1 MTRQERIEVPEDVK
15 EIPYV
20 LYEMSEIR
28 HEQRE
33 RLHWVLHIVQAVIL
47 LLAVIA
53 FLVWP
58 RKSVQPSGLYNL
70 VDSHG
75 VVVSTD
81 LTPEEMERILQTL
94 QEAGKEN

>member
-1 MTRQERIEVPEDVK
+1 MMRREKIEVGEDVK

-28 HEQRE
+28 HQQRD
-33 RLHWVLHIVQAVIL
+33 RLHWILHIVQAVIL
-47 LLAVIA
+47 LITVIA

-75 VVVSTD
+75 VVVSMD
-81 LTPEEMERILQTL
+81 LTPEEIERILQAL
-94 QEAGKEN
+94 RESGDRN

>member
-1 MTRQERIEVPEDVK
+1 MTHRERIEVPEDVK

>member
-1 MTRQERIEVPEDVK
+1 MMHREKIEVPEEVR

-28 HEQRE
+28 HEQRD
-33 RLHWVLHIVQAVIL
+33 RLHWILHIVQAVIL
-47 LLAVIA
+47 LITVIA

-81 LTPEEMERILQTL
+81 LTPEEIERILQAL
-94 QEAGKEN
+94 QDAGQEN

>member
-1 MTRQERIEVPEDVK
+1 MTHRERIEVPEDVK

-70 VDSHG
+70 VDRKS
-75 VVVSTD
+75 VV
-81 LTPEEMERILQTL
+81 
-94 QEAGKEN
+94 